1 MAAAY
6 VTFQPDLAVPGA
18 AETIAEFGRA
28 ARDHGLDRLVLLSG
42 RGEPEAQRCEEILL
56 GSGIDT
62 TVVRCS
68 FFAQNFSEHFLHGAV
83 LEGVIALPAG
93 EVREPIVD
101 ADDIADVVVH
111 VLAEPGHEQRV
122 YELTGPR
129 LLSFGDVA
137 DDSERGHRPRDHLSG
152 RHPRRVRRR
161 RGRLR
166 APRGDAEM
174 LAALFSHIF
183 DGRNE
188 SLADGVGQVLGRPAT
203 RLRRVRSS
211 RSRERRL
218 DAARRSWS
226 AMSGTDVVL
235 VLATTTVGITA
246 GVMFCYWIGVM
257 PGLHGLT
264 DREFIQ
270 AFQLIDRKVVN
281 PLFVLVSFLGGGALL
296 LAATGLEGPGSG
308 RFGVLVAATAVYV
321 VGVVVITLAVARA
334 EKRGVGSLPGRD
346 RDRAGGRR
354 RPPRLRRSV
363 EPSPRRAHDRR
374 DRQPRP
380 ARNGLRRL
388 KTVSL
393 RGDVRGCRP

>member
-1 MAAAY
+1 M
-6 VTFQPDLAVPGA
+6 
-18 AETIAEFGRA
+18 
-28 ARDHGLDRLVLLSG
+28 
-42 RGEPEAQRCEEILL
+42 LL
-56 GSGIDT
+56 GSGVDT

-68 FFAQNFSEHFLHGAV
+68 FFAQNFSEHFLRDGV
-83 LEGVIALPAG
+83 LEGIIALPAG

-111 VLAEPGHEQRV
+111 VLSEAGHEQRV

-137 DDSERGHRPRDHLSG
+137 TILSAATG
-152 RHPRRVRRR
+152 REITYQDVT
-161 RGRLR
+161 
-166 APRGDAEM
+166 GDEYVAAAVASGLPAGEAEM

-188 SLADGVGQVLGRPAT
+188 SLADGVGQVLERPA

-211 RSRERRL
+211 CRRERRL
-218 DAARRSWS
+218 DAARRGWS

-296 LAATGLEGPGSG
+296 LAATGLAGPGSG

-321 VGVVVITLAVARA
+321 VGVVVITLAWHVPRNAALDRFPVATASAQEAADAR
-334 EKRGVGSLPGRD
+334 RGFEDPWNRLHAVRTIAAIASLVLLATAFAD
-346 RDRAGGRR
+346 
-354 RPPRLRRSV
+354 
-363 EPSPRRAHDRR
+363 
-374 DRQPRP
+374 
-380 ARNGLRRL
+380 
-388 KTVSL
+388 
-393 RGDVRGCRP
+393 